1 MESSMS
7 IESQVIALMIIAVFV
22 AATARRFRVPYTI
35 ALVVTGLG
43 VGFLKLGPQADALEL
58 GPHMI
63 LVTLLPALIFEA
75 AYHID
80 LQELRA
86 NLRTILLLAI
96 PGVILSTGII
106 GFLLHRFLGL
116 SLIDALLFGSLIS
129 ATDPVSVVALF
140 KELGVDKRLSI
151 VLEGESLFNDGV
163 AIVLYSILLGVA
175 TGDQAFSI
183 SQSLASFFVTVAG
196 GAALGLA
203 VGAVIGELMKRTDVH
218 LLDITLTIILA
229 YGTYLL
235 AEEVFHGAV
244 SPVIAV
250 VVAAVYVGNYA
261 SSGAYTATSHVTI
274 ITFWEVIVFLVNS
287 AIFLLIGLQVKPM
300 SLVDHVVPALIA
312 IGVTLLARL
321 IVVYPMRFIV
331 NRFVRPLPMRWT
343 HVIAWGGLR
352 GAVAMA
358 LALSLPETL
367 ASRELLEVM
376 AFGYVLFS
384 LVVQGL
390 TIHPLLNALGMTH
403 IGGKRREYEEHRGRI
418 AMGQAALDA
427 LECMNEEQALSGPIC
442 EQIRDVYTSKIDQE
456 WEYLRA
462 LIIDEPSLVNDNVN
476 LVQREI
482 INRQKQALL
491 RLVRRGIISEQVSS
505 QLSADIDE
513 REARMTKKWSDHVE
527 KSENGSLL
535 TDGGGIEIV

>member
-1 MESSMS
+1 MS
-7 IESQVIALMIIAVFV
+7 IESQIIGLMIVAVFV

-43 VGFLKLGPQADALEL
+43 VGFLKLGPQSDALKL

-63 LVTLLPALIFEA
+63 LVTLLPTLIFEA

-80 LQELRA
+80 LQELRE

-175 TGDQAFSI
+175 TGDQAFSV
-183 SQSLASFFVTVAG
+183 SQSLSSFFVTVAG
-196 GAALGLA
+196 GGVLGLV
-203 VGAVIGELMKRTDVH
+203 VGMVIGELMKRTDVH
-218 LLDITLTIILA
+218 LLDIALTIILA

-250 VVAAVYVGNYA
+250 VVAAIYVGNYA

-300 SLVDHVVPALIA
+300 SLVDNAVPVLIA
-312 IGVTLLARL
+312 IGITLLARL

-367 ASRELLEVM
+367 ASRKLLEVM

-390 TIHPLLNALGMTH
+390 TIRPLLNALGMIH
-403 IGGKRREYEEHRGRI
+403 ISGKRREYEEHRGRI

-427 LECMNEEQALSGPIC
+427 LECMNDEQALSGPIC
-442 EQIRDVYTSKIDQE
+442 EQIRDVYTTKIDEE
-456 WEYLRA
+456 WEHLRA

-513 REARMTKKWSDHVE
+513 REVRMTKKWSDHVE